1 MRQNAKYGWF
11 VELRTYGTI
20 GSVIFTMLL
29 ASACTNSTT
38 PGKGRS
44 SQDGGAAAAP
54 KAITAFAIP
63 AQYAT
68 GIVDETKY
76 TISVRCLPALGKLNS
91 LVPVFTTTGVSV
103 RVGAINQASGMTT
116 NDFSKG
122 LTYTVT
128 AADGTT
134 QDYIVTVVPATN
146 TQSFAAIGRQQSFVV
161 PAGVTSLFVDMR
173 GAQGAGGVQTPC
185 YGGKGAQVQGTIAVT
200 PGETIDVY
208 VGGQNGF
215 NGGGNPG
222 TGNRFG
228 GAGNGG
234 GASDIRRGGIA
245 LGNRVMVAGGGGG
258 RGSGCSGSS
267 SRESASGGA
276 WGGPARP
283 RWRWGGWGRSG
294 SQGRRGAAG
303 RLSKAV
309 RMPGKTVVVGRVG
322 RGGKSRRWDL
332 SQGLGAEGA
341 GRKKHRRE
349 NGGPSP
355 LSPCPALSTAFRARL
370 SGLRRASEFAG
381 ETDTRS
387 RDTRDTR
394 AGEVCLSGGPR
405 EHGRHSREHAQLSH
419 HSRAYSLARI

>member
-128 AADGTT
+128 AVDGTT

-146 TQSFAAIGRQQSFVV
+146 TQSFATIGRQQSFVV

-173 GAQGAGGVQTPC
+173 GAQGAGGVQAPC

-258 RGSGCSGSS
+258 MGGGGTFSYSHYP
-267 SRESASGGA
+267 ETSGGN
-276 WGGPARP
+276 
-283 RWRWGGWGRSG
+283 G
-294 SQGRRGAAG
+294 SADDAHHGNAG
-303 RLSKAV
+303 
-309 RMPGKTVVVGRVG
+309 G
-322 RGGKSRRWDL
+322 RGGGGTQTAGGTPGGGNYGGTGGTPGLLGVGGNGGSAQ
-332 SQGLGAEGA
+332 QGGGGGGGGGYYGGGGA
-341 GRKKHRRE
+341 GSSYTGGGGGGGSSLVPP
-349 NGGPSP
+349 NGQTGDGSQTGDG
-355 LSPCPALSTAFRARL
+355 A
-370 SGLRRASEFAG
+370 
-381 ETDTRS
+381 
-387 RDTRDTR
+387 
-394 AGEVCLSGGPR
+394 V
-405 EHGRHSREHAQLSH
+405 QVWW
-419 HSRAYSLARI
+419 